1 MPYNLPTN
9 NKIDVKLINLR
20 LKEYVE
26 ERARIKDE
34 SAKKLSKAFVV
45 VSDDLVNL
53 QNQSNIQAAAIN
65 DLSMSVNYIV
75 FPSIIL
81 HLSQKLPISICPMLG
96 KLEVDNS
103 PVNIFL
109 SYV

>member
-65 DLSMSVNYIV
+65 NLSTSGGGGRRGYGGSWV
-75 FPSIIL
+75 L
-81 HLSQKLPISICPMLG
+81 RR
-96 KLEVDNS
+96 
-103 PVNIFL
+103 
-109 SYV
+109 

>member
-34 SAKKLSKAFVV
+34 SAKKAFFKVKERKIFVQNGQKWKFLQQKEEEFCQRKASLLYF
-45 VSDDLVNL
+45 DLTTT
-53 QNQSNIQAAAIN
+53 S
-65 DLSMSVNYIV
+65 
-75 FPSIIL
+75 
-81 HLSQKLPISICPMLG
+81 
-96 KLEVDNS
+96 LELAS
-103 PVNIFL
+103 
-109 SYV
+109 